1 MTDLADR
8 IKISSSLRLPRK
20 EKAFDRAL
28 IVLIASRPFDQK
40 HYYADGDLSD
50 RMTRNH
56 SEMWGSKIGDSNPTI
71 ALRCVYSSD
80 PIAPL
85 AVRGAF
91 DYGLLKT
98 GNGGTE
104 GLPRYRYTKSGER
117 IDNITDWA
125 LNKFVERYGRRV
137 MKAAAVRLAE
147 GGGTPPPAPPRT
159 GRGLASWNCG

>member
-1 MTDLADR
+1 M
-8 IKISSSLRLPRK
+8 
-20 EKAFDRAL
+20 
-28 IVLIASRPFDQK
+28 
-40 HYYADGDLSD
+40 
-50 RMTRNH
+50 
-56 SEMWGSKIGDSNPTI
+56 
-71 ALRCVYSSD
+71 
-80 PIAPL
+80 
-85 AVRGAF
+85 RGAF